1 MLNEQRVKLMTKMTS
16 YEEGEGKRNME
27 IGSYFRGDYIGKE
40 VVKSIVFGTMAFVV
54 VFAIYIAY
62 DYEMYMQD
70 IYKMDLLGFGKSVA
84 TKYLI
89 FIAVYAAITYVV
101 YALRYK
107 IARRS
112 LRIYYNNLRRLSAMY
127 RKEAEEKDDE
137 RNNG

>member
-40 VVKSIVFGTMAFVV
+40 VVKSIVFGTIAFVV

-89 FIAVYAAITYVV
+89 FIAVYAAITYVKGLKKV
-101 YALRYK
+101 
-107 IARRS
+107 
-112 LRIYYNNLRRLSAMY
+112 
-127 RKEAEEKDDE
+127 
-137 RNNG
+137 

>member
-16 YEEGEGKRNME
+16 YEEGEGKRNMG

-40 VVKSIVFGTMAFVV
+40 VVKSIVFGTIAFVV